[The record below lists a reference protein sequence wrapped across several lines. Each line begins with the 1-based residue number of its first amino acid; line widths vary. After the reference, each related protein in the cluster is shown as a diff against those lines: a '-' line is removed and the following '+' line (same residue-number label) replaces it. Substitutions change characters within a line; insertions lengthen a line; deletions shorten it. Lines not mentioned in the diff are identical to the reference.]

1 MKNIAVFPGTFD
13 PFTIGHYSI
22 VQRALTVFDEIVIA
36 IGRNVQKQNCF
47 SAEKRVALAEQA
59 FEGNDRVKVLAYDT
73 LTVDLAQ
80 DVGAK
85 FIVRGIRT
93 VADFEYER
101 SIADANR
108 RMTDIETILFFT
120 EPEHSFIS
128 SSVVRELY
136 SYGKDISG
144 YLPPNVKVPFD
155 K

>member
-22 VQRALTVFDEIVIA
+22 VRRALTVFDEIVIA
-36 IGRNVQKQNCF
+36 IGRNPNKQNCF
-47 SAEKRVALAEQA
+47 SAEQRVMLAEQA
-59 FEGNDRVKVLAYDT
+59 FVGNNRVKVMVYDT
-73 LTVDLAQ
+73 LTVDLAKEL
-80 DVGAK
+80 GAK

-108 RMTDIETILFFT
+108 RMTDIETVLFFT

-136 SYGKDISG
+136 NYGKDISI
-144 YLPPNVKVPFD
+144 YLPPNVKI
-155 K
+155 